1 MKAALQVLE
10 FPLYINGEWKP
21 ALSGETFEVVNPAT
35 GEVAAKVAKA
45 GIEDV
50 EEAVSSARQAFDSG
64 VWSEKTPQ
72 ERAHVLVQFGNKIIE
87 HAEELGYL
95 ESISSGATVRR
106 ISNLD
111 ILSIVDLLQQTA
123 KFTVE
128 YPYVESLPTVPF
140 PGPSNNQVWR
150 EPLGVVAAVT
160 AWNFPMILAMWK
172 IAPALAMGNSIVVK
186 PASNTPLSTLKLAE
200 LAVEAGI
207 PAGVFNVVSG
217 PGASIG
223 EALVTHSSVDKV
235 AFTGSTE
242 VGSRIMQQAS
252 KTVKRV
258 TLELGGKSPAIVLP
272 DADMSITI
280 PGILFGFLSHSGQ
293 VCESGTRV
301 LVHDSMFDQVIEQLA
316 ELASTITIGNPL
328 DIATGMG
335 PMVSQQQL
343 ETVLSYIESGIQEG
357 ARLVC
362 GGKRRIVEG
371 FENGYYIEPTIFA
384 DVQNDMKI
392 AREEIFGPV
401 LSVIRYSTVEEA
413 IEIANDTI
421 YGLAGGVWT
430 KDVNKGM
437 KIARELKAGTIWIND
452 WHMLRSDAPFGGY
465 KQSGFGREL
474 GRHSLDEY
482 SQLKH
487 VHCSLVPEV
496 SQRPWYQ
503 ILLG

>member
-1 MKAALQVLE
+1 MEAAMQILDY
-10 FPLYINGEWKP
+10 PLYINGEWKP
-21 ALSGETFEVVNPAT
+21 AKSGETFEVVNPAT

-45 GIEDV
+45 GKEDV
-50 EEAVSSARQAFDSG
+50 EEAVSSARRAFDSG
-64 VWSEKTPQ
+64 VWSKKSPQ
-72 ERAHVLVQFGNKIIE
+72 ERADVLVQFGNKILE
-87 HAEELGYL
+87 HADELGYL

-128 YPYVESLPTVPF
+128 YAYVESLPTVPF
-140 PGPSNNQVWR
+140 PGPSNNQIWR
-150 EPLGVVAAVT
+150 EPIGVVAAVT
-160 AWNFPMILAMWK
+160 PWNFPMILAMWK
-172 IAPALAMGNSIVVK
+172 LAPALAMGNSIVIK

-200 LAVEAGI
+200 LAAEAGI

-223 EALVTHSSVDKV
+223 EELVTHPSIDKV

-242 VGSRIMQQAS
+242 VGRRIMQMAS
-252 KTVKRV
+252 GTVKRV

-272 DADMSITI
+272 DADLDITI
-280 PGILFGFLSHSGQ
+280 PGILFGFLTHSGQ

-301 LVHDSMFDQVIEQLA
+301 LVHDTIYDQVIEQLS
-316 ELASTITIGNPL
+316 ELASSINIGNPL
-328 DIATGMG
+328 DMGTGMG
-335 PMVSQQQL
+335 PLVSKQQL
-343 ETVLSYIESGIQEG
+343 NSVLSYIESGVQEG

-384 DVQNDMKI
+384 EVHNDMKI

-421 YGLAGGVWT
+421 YGLAGGVWS
-430 KDVNKGM
+430 KDVNKAM

-452 WHMLRSDAPFGGY
+452 WHMMRSDAPFGGY

-474 GRHSLDEY
+474 GRHALDEY
-482 SQLKH
+482 SQVKH

-503 ILLG
+503 MLLG

>member
-1 MKAALQVLE
+1 MKAAVQTLE

-21 ALSGETFEVVNPAT
+21 AISGETFDVINPAT
-35 GEVAAKVAKA
+35 GEVVARVAKA
-45 GIEDV
+45 GKEDV
-50 EEAVSSARQAFDSG
+50 EQAVSSARQAFDSG
-64 VWSEKTPQ
+64 VWSKKSPQ
-72 ERAHVLVQFGNKIIE
+72 ERANVLVHFGNKIIE

-111 ILSIVDLLQQTA
+111 IMSIVDLLQQTA

-172 IAPALAMGNSIVVK
+172 LAPALAMGNSIIVK

-200 LAVEAGI
+200 LAAEAGI

-217 PGASIG
+217 PGSSIG
-223 EALVTHSSVDKV
+223 ETLVIHPSVDKI

-242 VGSRIMQQAS
+242 VGSRIMKLAS
-252 KTVKRV
+252 ETVKRV
-258 TLELGGKSPAIVLP
+258 TPELGGKSPAIVLP
-272 DADMSITI
+272 DADLDITI
-280 PGILFGFLSHSGQ
+280 PGILFGFLTHSGQ

-301 LVHDSMFDQVIEQLA
+301 LVHDSIYEKVIEQLSKV
-316 ELASTITIGNPL
+316 ASTIKIGNPL
-328 DIATGMG
+328 DTATGMG
-335 PMVSQQQL
+335 PMVSKQQM

-371 FENGYYIEPTIFA
+371 FENGFFIEPTIFA
-384 DVQNDMKI
+384 DVHNDMKI

-413 IEIANDTI
+413 IDIANDTI
-421 YGLAGGVWT
+421 YGLAGGVWS
-430 KDVNKGM
+430 KNVNKAM
-437 KIARELKAGTIWIND
+437 QIARELKAGTIWIND

-474 GRHSLDEY
+474 GRHALDEY

-496 SQRPWYQ
+496 SQRSWYQ

>member
-1 MKAALQVLE
+1 MEAAMQILDY
-10 FPLYINGEWKP
+10 PLYINGEWKQ
-21 ALSGETFEVVNPAT
+21 AKSGETFEVVNPAT

-45 GIEDV
+45 GKEDV
-50 EEAVSSARQAFDSG
+50 EEAVSSARRAFDSG
-64 VWSEKTPQ
+64 VWSKKSPQ
-72 ERAHVLVQFGNKIIE
+72 ERADVLVQFGNKILE

-128 YPYVESLPTVPF
+128 YAYVESLPTVPF
-140 PGPSNNQVWR
+140 PGPSNNQIWR
-150 EPLGVVAAVT
+150 EPIGVVAAVT
-160 AWNFPMILAMWK
+160 PWNFPMILAMWK
-172 IAPALAMGNSIVVK
+172 LAPALAMGNSIVIK

-200 LAVEAGI
+200 LAAEAGI

-223 EALVTHSSVDKV
+223 EELVTHPSIDKV

-242 VGSRIMQQAS
+242 VGRRIMQMAS
-252 KTVKRV
+252 GTVKRV

-272 DADMSITI
+272 DADLDITI
-280 PGILFGFLSHSGQ
+280 PGILFGFLTHSGQ

-301 LVHDSMFDQVIEQLA
+301 LVHDSIYEQVIEQLS
-316 ELASTITIGNPL
+316 ELASSINIGNPL
-328 DIATGMG
+328 DMGTGMG
-335 PMVSQQQL
+335 PLVSKQQL
-343 ETVLSYIESGIQEG
+343 NSVFSYIESGVQEG

-384 DVQNDMKI
+384 EVHNDMKI

-421 YGLAGGVWT
+421 YGLAGGVWS
-430 KDVNKGM
+430 KDVNKAM

-452 WHMLRSDAPFGGY
+452 WHMMRSDAPFGGY

-474 GRHSLDEY
+474 GRHALDEY
-482 SQLKH
+482 SQVKH

-503 ILLG
+503 MLLG

>member
-1 MKAALQVLE
+1 MQILDY
-10 FPLYINGEWKP
+10 PLYINGEWKP
-21 ALSGETFEVVNPAT
+21 AKSGETFEVVNPAT

-45 GIEDV
+45 GKEDV
-50 EEAVSSARQAFDSG
+50 EEAVSSARRAFDSG
-64 VWSEKTPQ
+64 VWSKKSPQ
-72 ERAHVLVQFGNKIIE
+72 ERADVLVQFGNKILE

-128 YPYVESLPTVPF
+128 YAYVESLPTVPF
-140 PGPSNNQVWR
+140 PGPSNNQIWR
-150 EPLGVVAAVT
+150 EPIGVVAAVT
-160 AWNFPMILAMWK
+160 PWNFPMILAMWK
-172 IAPALAMGNSIVVK
+172 LAPALAMGNSIVIK
-186 PASNTPLSTLKLAE
+186 PASNTPLSTLKLAK
-200 LAVEAGI
+200 LAAEAGI

-223 EALVTHSSVDKV
+223 EELVTHPSIDKV

-242 VGSRIMQQAS
+242 VGRRIMQMAS
-252 KTVKRV
+252 GTVKRV

-272 DADMSITI
+272 DADLDITI
-280 PGILFGFLSHSGQ
+280 PGILFGFLTHSGQ
-293 VCESGTRV
+293 VCVSGTRV
-301 LVHDSMFDQVIEQLA
+301 LVHDSIYEQVIEQLSK
-316 ELASTITIGNPL
+316 LASSIKIGNPL
-328 DIATGMG
+328 DMGTGMG
-335 PMVSQQQL
+335 PLVSKQQL
-343 ETVLSYIESGIQEG
+343 NSVLSYIESGVQEG

-384 DVQNDMKI
+384 EVHNDMKI

-421 YGLAGGVWT
+421 YGLAGGVWS
-430 KDVNKGM
+430 KDVNKAM

-452 WHMLRSDAPFGGY
+452 WHMMRSDAPFGGY

-474 GRHSLDEY
+474 GRQALDEY
-482 SQLKH
+482 SQVKH

-503 ILLG
+503 MLLG

>member
-1 MKAALQVLE
+1 MEAAMQILDY
-10 FPLYINGEWKP
+10 PLYINGEWKP
-21 ALSGETFEVVNPAT
+21 AKSGETFEVVNPAT

-45 GIEDV
+45 GKEDV
-50 EEAVSSARQAFDSG
+50 EEAVSSARRAFDSG
-64 VWSEKTPQ
+64 VWSKKSPQ
-72 ERAHVLVQFGNKIIE
+72 ERADVLVQFGNKILE

-128 YPYVESLPTVPF
+128 YAYVESLPTVPF
-140 PGPSNNQVWR
+140 PGPSNNQIWR
-150 EPLGVVAAVT
+150 EPIGVVAAVT
-160 AWNFPMILAMWK
+160 PWNFPMILAMWK
-172 IAPALAMGNSIVVK
+172 LAPALAMGNSIVIK

-200 LAVEAGI
+200 LAAEAGV
-207 PAGVFNVVSG
+207 PPGVFNVVSG

-223 EALVTHSSVDKV
+223 EELVTHPSVDKV

-242 VGSRIMQQAS
+242 VGRRIMQMAS
-252 KTVKRV
+252 GTVKRV

-272 DADMSITI
+272 DADLDITI
-280 PGILFGFLSHSGQ
+280 PGILFGFLTHSGQ

-301 LVHDSMFDQVIEQLA
+301 LVHDSIYEQVIEQLS
-316 ELASTITIGNPL
+316 EMASTIKIGNPL
-328 DIATGMG
+328 DMGTGMG
-335 PMVSQQQL
+335 PLVSKQQL
-343 ETVLSYIESGIQEG
+343 NSVLSYIESGVQEG

-384 DVQNDMKI
+384 EVHNDMKI
-392 AREEIFGPV
+392 AKEEIFGPV
-401 LSVIRYSTVEEA
+401 LSVIRYATVEEA

-421 YGLAGGVWT
+421 YGLAGGVWS
-430 KDVNKGM
+430 KDVNKAM

-452 WHMLRSDAPFGGY
+452 WHMMRSDAPFGGY

-474 GRHSLDEY
+474 GRHALDEY
-482 SQLKH
+482 SQVKH

-503 ILLG
+503 MLLG